1 MAKALSAG
9 DTVRVVDRAQVQA
22 DIKSNMYFPHY
33 AGLTGVVGKVYPDN
47 TASITIDTDSLPSV
61 IRTRHENSTAQMR
74 QKWLDG
80 LSDEARNRLT
90 AAEKKLSLRYAIL
103 VSVDDLNP
111 EARSSAAIAS
121 PAKKT
126 EALAQVTAKATPAPV
141 DAGRKTL
148 EEIEAEEAQHL
159 AEIAKKRGQD
169 PSLEF

>member
-9 DTVRVVDRAQVQA
+9 DTVRVLERAQVQA
-22 DIKSNMYFPHY
+22 DIKSNMYYPHY
-33 AGLTGVVGKVYPDN
+33 AGLTGVIGKVYPDN
-47 TASITIDTDSLPSV
+47 TASITVDPDSLPPA
-61 IRTRHENSTAQMR
+61 IRTRHESSTAQMR

-103 VSVDDLNP
+103 VAVDDLSP
-111 EARSSAAIAS
+111 EARSASAIAAPTKKIEAPAKAAIQAPS
-121 PAKKT
+121 D
-126 EALAQVTAKATPAPV
+126 AT
-141 DAGRKTL
+141 RKTL

-159 AEIAKKRGQD
+159 AEIAKKRAND